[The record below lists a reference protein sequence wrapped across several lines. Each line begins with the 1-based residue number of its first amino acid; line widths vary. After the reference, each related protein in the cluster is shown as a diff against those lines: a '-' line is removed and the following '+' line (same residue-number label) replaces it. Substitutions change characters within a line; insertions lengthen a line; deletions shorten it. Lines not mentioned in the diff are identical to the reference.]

1 MIATSLLCLD
11 GVLAA
16 RLGVAGGREGDVG
29 GAGLD
34 EGGGTEVE
42 IGGAGGC

>member
-1 MIATSLLCLD
+1 MRATSLLCLD
-11 GVLAA
+11 GLLAA

-34 EGGGTEVE
+34 EGGGADVVV
-42 IGGAGGC
+42 GGAGGW